1 MFETWLCILQ
11 QDMYHT
17 HTHSHLVQLVRHCL
31 LLAIRDVQDLTRVS
45 SSQDLKD
52 YMRKAGEIT
61 FADAH
66 KHRRYEG

>member
-1 MFETWLCILQ
+1 MFFLN
-11 QDMYHT
+11 
-17 HTHSHLVQLVRHCL
+17 L
-31 LLAIRDVQDLTRVS
+31 L
-45 SSQDLKD
+45 QDLKD

>member
-1 MFETWLCILQ
+1 MLAVGN
-11 QDMYHT
+11 
-17 HTHSHLVQLVRHCL
+17 VQG
-31 LLAIRDVQDLTRVS
+31 LTPVS